1 MFLIV
6 SIIGLL
12 ASAVLILY
20 IFDLFDKTKNQNIV
34 RNEPKTPESLQ
45 RAIKKTLKE
54 NQQKEIEKRLR
65 ICPICG
71 TILNQTDYLIAAFD
85 EVKDPTKKRKV
96 HIYGCPYCIT
106 NDGVL
111 KTKGKIDPS
120 QLG

>member
-1 MFLIV
+1 MLIT
-6 SIIGLL
+6 SILGLL
-12 ASAVLILY
+12 IATLIILY
-20 IFDLFDKTKNQNIV
+20 LLDLLDNTKTKNIV

-54 NQQKEIEKRLR
+54 NQQKEVEKRLR

-71 TILNQTDYLIAAFD
+71 TILTQKDYLIAAFD

-106 NDGVL
+106 NDGVF
-111 KTKGKIDPS
+111 KEKGKIDPS
-120 QLG
+120 QLM

>member
-1 MFLIV
+1 MSLIV

-96 HIYGCPYCIT
+96 YIYGCPYCIT

>member
-1 MFLIV
+1 MSLIA

-85 EVKDPTKKRKV
+85 EVKDPTKKKKSS
-96 HIYGCPYCIT
+96 YLWMSLLY
-106 NDGVL
+106 N
-111 KTKGKIDPS
+111 K
-120 QLG
+120 